1 MIEEASMEMNDDM
14 KDPFSEIGMAVPPEL
29 PYVDE
34 NDAKNSLMKHLSV
47 RYSNSRYIMSNHF
60 TVNR

>member
-14 KDPFSEIGMAVPPEL
+14 KDPFSEIGMAVPAEL

-34 NDAKNSLMKHLSV
+34 NDAKNSLMKH
-47 RYSNSRYIMSNHF
+47 RYSNSRYIMSNRF